1 MKFNTIMPKELVS
14 FYQNELQL
22 AAENLKLNDLQIA
35 WHHLERAHII
45 GQKYPYE
52 HSFVHW
58 KMLQFGIKIK
68 SSKEII
74 GQIPRLLVGGVKSF
88 VGHIPVGN
96 TGGANVPPLK
106 PMDQY
111 PSQLNQALVRSHD
124 KSLRTQLCQHRDLA
138 PAYLAQTQSC

>member
-1 MKFNTIMPKELVS
+1 MKFNIKMPNKLIPFYLKELEAVKDNLQQDNL
-14 FYQNELQL
+14 QN
-22 AAENLKLNDLQIA
+22 A

-45 GQKYPYE
+45 AQKYPCE
-52 HSFVHW
+52 HTFVHW

-68 SSKEII
+68 STKEVV

-106 PMDQY
+106 VMEIPEDIKEI
-111 PSQLNQALVRSHD
+111 LNSN
-124 KSLRTQLCQHRDLA
+124 S
-138 PAYLAQTQSC
+138 